1 VELYKVSFKDKVIKV
16 ILGDITQEPTDAIV
30 NPANNYLK
38 HGGGVAGAI
47 VSKGGSIIQKESDKI
62 GYIETGCST
71 LTTGGK
77 LKAKYVI
84 HTVGPVWQGGKN
96 KEEELLKSAVISAMD
111 IAQKYELN
119 SIAIPAISTGIFGF
133 PKEKGVK
140 IILDSVIEFLK
151 AHNLPKEVH
160 FTNIDEYTSNLFAS
174 YLKVLNVD

>member
-1 VELYKVSFKDKVIKV
+1 VELYKVNFKDKVIKV
-16 ILGDITQEPTDAIV
+16 ILGDITEEPTDAIV

-47 VSKGGSIIQKESDKI
+47 VSKGGSIIQQESDKI
-62 GYIETGCST
+62 GYVETGRSVI
-71 LTTGGK
+71 TTGGK

-84 HTVGPVWQGGKN
+84 HTVGPLWQGGKN
-96 KEEELLKSAVISAMD
+96 KEEELLKSAVLRAMEL
-111 IAQKYELN
+111 AQKYELN
-119 SIAIPAISTGIFGF
+119 SIALPAISTGIFGF

-140 IILDSVIEFLK
+140 IIVDSVIEFLK
-151 AHNLPKEVH
+151 THNLPKEIH

>member
-1 VELYKVSFKDKVIKV
+1 MELYRVSFKDIVIKV
-16 ILGDITQEPTDAIV
+16 ILGDITEESTDAIV

-47 VSKGGSIIQKESDKI
+47 VRKGGSIIQQESDKI
-62 GYIETGCST
+62 GYVETGHSAI
-71 LTTGGK
+71 TTAGK
-77 LKAKYVI
+77 LKTKYVI

-96 KEEELLKSAVISAMD
+96 KEEELLKSAVISAMEL
-111 IAQKYELN
+111 AQKHELN
-119 SIAIPAISTGIFGF
+119 SIALPAISTGIFGF

-140 IILDSVIEFLK
+140 IIVDSVIEFSK
-151 AHNLPKEVH
+151 THNSPKEIH

>member
-1 VELYKVSFKDKVIKV
+1 MELYKVNFKDKVIKV
-16 ILGDITQEPTDAIV
+16 ILGDITEEPTDAIV

-47 VSKGGSIIQKESDKI
+47 VSKGGSIIQQESDKI
-62 GYIETGCST
+62 GYVETGRSVI
-71 LTTGGK
+71 TTGGK

-84 HTVGPVWQGGKN
+84 HTVGPLWQGGKN
-96 KEEELLKSAVISAMD
+96 KEEELLKSAVIRAMEL
-111 IAQKYELN
+111 AQKYELN
-119 SIAIPAISTGIFGF
+119 SIALPAISTGIFGF

-140 IILDSVIEFLK
+140 IIVDSVIEFLK
-151 AHNLPKEVH
+151 THNLPKEIH